1 MTTTIG
7 SPKKPKSDTVT
18 LEAIRSI
25 VKEEI
30 ISAIA
35 NERDFV
41 RTCIESDSLGVE
53 RRELKRTLSSHS
65 GEAEFSGRLSDVHAV
80 KKDKIQVPFITDVKV
95 KEIYEVNS
103 DKISQK
109 CLLEDDETSIII
121 TLFVNNELPLLE
133 KDGKTT
139 YTITKLKTNVYG
151 DSFSL
156 NSTGA
161 TEIIADTQ
169 AERIRVDDRRL
180 DLL

>member
-1 MTTTIG
+1 MTTTIEA
-7 SPKKPKSDTVT
+7 PREKPESDTVT

-35 NERDFV
+35 SERDFV

-53 RRELKRTLSSHS
+53 RKELKQSHS
-65 GEAEFSGRLSDVHAV
+65 GEAEFSGRLSDVHSV
-80 KKDKIQVPFITDVKV
+80 KKDKIPVPYITDVKV
-95 KEIYEVNS
+95 KEIYQVNS
-103 DKISQK
+103 DMISQK
-109 CLLEDDETSIII
+109 CLLEDDESSIII
-121 TLFVNNELPLLE
+121 TLFANNELPLLE

-139 YTITKLKTNVYG
+139 YTITKLKTNIYN
-151 DSFSL
+151 DTFSL

-161 TEIIADTQ
+161 TEITADTQ